1 MRTLL
6 VLKKFHL
13 IMHLLRLSIINSFS
27 NCNYEKKAIMFLLF
41 EPMRPCG
48 SMLLL
53 LLLPYSLLWLSS
65 MHAFILRRGLRGG
78 GAKRSRYL
86 LPFQL
91 QQSPLSS
98 ARTFNIVTLV
108 SFIAVEVCECVCRD
122 CRMLWESR
130 TSGSRIGVLEEL
142 GRGGTQWAGSDVVA
156 RP

>member
-6 VLKKFHL
+6 VLKKFHF

-27 NCNYEKKAIMFLLF
+27 NCYYEKKATMFLLF

-98 ARTFNIVTLV
+98 ARTFKIITFISFVTV
-108 SFIAVEVCECVCRD
+108 KVCGCVCRD
-122 CRMLWESR
+122 CWMLWEGR
-130 TSGSRIGVLEEL
+130 TAGGRKSVLEEL
-142 GRGGTQWAGSDVVA
+142 GRGGTQGAGSDVVA